1 MAKQAKQELSF
12 ESAIARLEEITRLIE
27 TPQTELEEMISL
39 VEEGNKLIRHCR
51 KILQKA
57 ELRIEELNNPNSN
70 QFPPTSDNSAADE
83 FTLS

>member
-12 ESAIARLEEITRLIE
+12 ESAIARLEEIIQLTE

-51 KILQKA
+51 NILQKA
-57 ELRIEELNNPNSN
+57 ELRIEELNNPTSN
-70 QFPPTSDNSAADE
+70 QSQPSTDNSTADE

>member
-12 ESAIARLEEITRLIE
+12 ESAITRLEEIIQLTE

-51 KILQKA
+51 NILQKA
-57 ELRIEELNNPNSN
+57 ELRIEELNNPNSKPS
-70 QFPPTSDNSAADE
+70 QQITDNSTADE